1 MDCGASVPVIN
12 VHSAATSGQLAPS
25 FKVSNEDNG
34 STSGR
39 FDQLLASELA
49 GEGEAP
55 AARDNAT
62 VAETA
67 SGRAEVAADANSVQ
81 PGSDTPRLGAASA
94 SLLVTEGAAPLA
106 SAKVSAVDDAVVA
119 LSGHGDT
126 IIATS
131 AEHARP
137 IAGSN
142 GRMAPRT
149 TPVAATISLG
159 GGPVLGA
166 PVTDGLTLVAD
177 TDPAAPQ
184 NDSGAMV
191 SSSNTSPEDK
201 GTRVADLDGSTAAE
215 GDPAGSAEAT
225 TATLIPLVAA
235 TPVSKAID
243 QVPAETTVATGKL
256 ASTSLA
262 TKAPGGTRNLV
273 EAADALEKD
282 TGQAKRAELGDGT
295 PSFERAADM
304 PTVADPHRA
313 GSSFPVTAVP
323 LGLIPTSVAA
333 TPLSAAVAQ
342 SGVMAAVTAA
352 LRHVERLYAP
362 HDGAAPSGSAGVFAR
377 LGTIGQDTGVA
388 LARGVADGRDHVA
401 IRLDPPDLGRI
412 DVRLS
417 FGQDGGL
424 RAVVAS
430 DNRAALELLRR
441 DLDQL
446 QRALADAGVRA
457 DAQSFHFSERQSGG
471 SQRWD
476 APIARDQR
484 YAAPTDPAVE
494 RSNAAPTPR
503 RLRSSGLIDVFA

>member
-1 MDCGASVPVIN
+1 MIN

-25 FKVSNEDNG
+25 FKLSDEDNG
-34 STSGR
+34 PTAGR

-49 GEGEAP
+49 VEGEALN
-55 AARDNAT
+55 ARDNAT
-62 VAETA
+62 VAEMA
-67 SGRAEVAADANSVQ
+67 SGRAQVPANPNGVQ
-81 PGSDTPRLGAASA
+81 PGSDTPKLGAASA
-94 SLLVTEGAAPLA
+94 PLLVTERAAPPA
-106 SAKVSAVDDAVVA
+106 SANVSAVDDAVAA

-126 IIATS
+126 IVATS

-137 IAGSN
+137 AAAPVAGSN
-142 GRMAPRT
+142 GTMAPRT

-159 GGPVLGA
+159 GGPILGA
-166 PVTDGLTLVAD
+166 SVTDGLTRVAD
-177 TDPAAPQ
+177 ADPAAPQ
-184 NDSGAMV
+184 NGSGAMV
-191 SSSNTSPEDK
+191 SSSNTSPEDQ
-201 GTRVADLDGSTAAE
+201 GTMVADLDGSTGEE
-215 GDPAGSAEAT
+215 GDAGGAAGASL
-225 TATLIPLVAA
+225 ATLIPLVAA
-235 TPVSKAID
+235 MHIGKAIG
-243 QVPAETTVATGKL
+243 QVLAETTVTTGKL

-262 TKAPGGTRNLV
+262 TKAPAGARKLI
-273 EAADALEKD
+273 EAADASEKAS
-282 TGQAKRAELGDGT
+282 GQAKRAELADRT
-295 PSFERAADM
+295 PPFEMAADM
-304 PTVADPHRA
+304 PAGAGPHRA
-313 GSSFPVTAVP
+313 GSLSALTAVP
-323 LGLIPTSVAA
+323 LGLATAPVAA

-342 SGVMAAVTAA
+342 SGPAAADTAA

-362 HDGAAPSGSAGVFAR
+362 HDGAAQSGSAGVFAR

-412 DVRLS
+412 DVQLS

-430 DNRAALELLRR
+430 DNRAALDLLRR

-457 DAQSFHFSERQSGG
+457 DAQSFHFSERQPGG

-476 APIARDQR
+476 APVARDQR
-484 YAAPTDPAVE
+484 HAALTDPAAE
-494 RSNAAPTPR
+494 RPSAAPIPR